1 MSECIIY
8 YNDLNHYNNPVF
20 VTKGTSCWLKKDMKN
35 EMTDT
40 FFNLNWYQKKIFQ
53 SIGIIEIHA
62 APSLQN
68 VFDKSKLIP

>member
-1 MSECIIY
+1 
-8 YNDLNHYNNPVF
+8 
-20 VTKGTSCWLKKDMKN
+20 MKN
-35 EMTDT
+35 EITDT

-53 SIGIIEIHA
+53 SIGIIEIQA